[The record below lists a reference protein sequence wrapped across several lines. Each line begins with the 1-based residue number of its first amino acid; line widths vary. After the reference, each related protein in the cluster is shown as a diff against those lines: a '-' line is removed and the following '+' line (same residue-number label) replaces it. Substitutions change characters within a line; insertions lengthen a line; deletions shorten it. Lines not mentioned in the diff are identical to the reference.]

1 MILGRRLLSL
11 RGPRSSPLQPFTRA
25 GSAQRQ
31 PSVWGGSRGR
41 SRRFLFPVQAPCACS
56 GASFSMRRI
65 KPDSTEQFPAIP
77 RPRPLTAGDT
87 GKRLSPP
94 LRPGYL
100 YVRRRGPTG
109 KFVGRRRVVAIWR
122 QCLLNTTGVSLCHT
136 AESVKAE
143 VMRLAPAA
151 RR

>member
-1 MILGRRLLSL
+1 M
-11 RGPRSSPLQPFTRA
+11 
-25 GSAQRQ
+25 RQ
-31 PSVWGGSRGR
+31 
-41 SRRFLFPVQAPCACS
+41 
-56 GASFSMRRI
+56 I

-100 YVRRRGPTG
+100 DVRRRGPTG
-109 KFVGRRRVVAIWR
+109 KFVGWRRVVAIWR
-122 QCLLNTTGVSLCHT
+122 QCLLNTTGVSPESPLSHT

-143 VMRLAPAA
+143 VMRLAPAVRA
-151 RR
+151 RQLGPLIDSLDRDEEIEGAWGKVALQREGEIESGSVTGLPLEDVVARLEARFPG

>member
-1 MILGRRLLSL
+1 M
-11 RGPRSSPLQPFTRA
+11 
-25 GSAQRQ
+25 RQ
-31 PSVWGGSRGR
+31 
-41 SRRFLFPVQAPCACS
+41 
-56 GASFSMRRI
+56 I

-100 YVRRRGPTG
+100 DVRRRGPTG
-109 KFVGRRRVVAIWR
+109 KFVGWRRVVAIWR
-122 QCLLNTTGVSLCHT
+122 QCLLNTTGVSPESPLSHT

-151 RR
+151 RGIKSYCSAKVKLKAVRSRAFHLRM